1 MRTVAKRRF
10 IGVVTMAFLAMV
22 TVIVLV
28 TSTIISHQI
37 IGGFGLLTVTV
48 GTVVMLKQIRPNFI
62 KFGRGGY
69 IK

>member
-10 IGVVTMAFLAMV
+10 IGLTTMAFLAAV
-22 TVIVLV
+22 QIVVLV
-28 TSTIISHQI
+28 SSANLVHQI
-37 IGGFGLLTVTV
+37 VGGIGLLTVTV
-48 GTVVMLKQIRPNFI
+48 GTVVMLRKIRPNFI